1 MSVFPL
7 VRDFIETRDHR
18 LMRRVHQWSAPQWVR
33 LWMICATRGG
43 DGWLWYLLAVVVAL
57 FGGPERY
64 VAIGS
69 AALAAGAGIAFF
81 LWAKR
86 VTGRRRPCHI
96 QPHCWST
103 LLPPDQFSFPSGHTI
118 TAFAILTP
126 LLVLYPD
133 FTLEFTFVALSIA
146 ASRIILGMH
155 FLSDVLV
162 GAAAGTLLGYAALAL
177 LR

>member
-1 MSVFPL
+1 L
-7 VRDFIETRDHR
+7 VRDFIEIRDHR
-18 LMRRVHQWSAPQWVR
+18 IMHRIHGWRAPHWVQ

-43 DGWLWYLLAVVVAL
+43 DGWLWYAMAVVVLL

-64 VAIGS
+64 LAVGS
-69 AALAAGAGIAFF
+69 SFLAAGAGIAFF

-86 VTGRRRPCHI
+86 VTGRRRPCDI

-103 LLPPDQFSFPSGHTI
+103 LLPPDKFSFPSGHTI

-126 LLVLYPD
+126 LTTVYPNYSI
-133 FTLEFTFVALSIA
+133 EFSFIAVSIA
-146 ASRIILGMH
+146 SSRIILGMH
-155 FLSDVLV
+155 FLSDVIA
-162 GAAAGTLLGYAALAL
+162 GAVAGSLLGYIALEL